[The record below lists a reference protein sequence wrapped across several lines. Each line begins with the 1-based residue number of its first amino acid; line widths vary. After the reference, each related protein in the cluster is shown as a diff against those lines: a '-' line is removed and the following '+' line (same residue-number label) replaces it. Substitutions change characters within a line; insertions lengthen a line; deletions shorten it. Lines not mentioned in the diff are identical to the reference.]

1 MNKYQLKEHIERVK
15 RERAVTVTAPSGLE
29 YRVVRA
35 QMNTYLEGGR
45 LPENFVVLMRRA
57 ANHEISQEQAL
68 QQLDPQDGVAYEKF
82 LARLV
87 QECVVDPRVVTR
99 PAENDDEIDI
109 GDLGLIGDYDFL
121 ALYIAGLV
129 PDQPVAT
136 KEGETSVTALE
147 DFRQQPE
154 VGLSAEPGSNSSE
167 IQSAPV

>member
-1 MNKYQLKEHIERVK
+1 MNKQQLRQHIERVK

-35 QMNTYLEGGR
+35 QMNAYLEGGR

-57 ANHEISQEQAL
+57 ANREITQEQAL

-82 LARLV
+82 LSRLV
-87 QECVVDPRVVTR
+87 QECVVQPRVVTR
-99 PAENDDEIDI
+99 PAETDDEIDI

-136 KEGETSVTALE
+136 TEGETSVAALE
-147 DFRQQPE
+147 DFRDESEQRISAESGGDGPE
-154 VGLSAEPGSNSSE
+154 VQP
-167 IQSAPV
+167 APV